1 MEKALSW
8 VLRGGVLICAVLIIT
23 GLALM
28 SITGDTS
35 DQYCVMEPNW
45 IIWGSP
51 FLQPSH
57 VLFLGFA
64 ALVMTPI
71 IRVAVSIFVYL
82 KARDAPFTTITI
94 TVLLILI
101 ISVIFGIG

>member
-1 MEKALSW
+1 M
-8 VLRGGVLICAVLIIT
+8 GVLICAVLIIS

-28 SITGDTS
+28 SITGDIS
-35 DQYCVMEPNW
+35 DQFCVMEPGW

-64 ALVMTPI
+64 VLIMTPI
-71 IRVAVSIFVYL
+71 IRVAVSILIYL
-82 KARDAPFTTITI
+82 KTRDVPFTAITI
-94 TVLLILI
+94 TVLLILL